1 MEKKRN
7 RIGWPPY
14 RNCLIQEV
22 LPSNENEAWCLKQK
36 ANYDVILDRELFKR
50 RLTTPLLKCLNNQ
63 QTDYVMRKLR
73 EGICG
78 LHTRGRFLVTKVV
91 RASYYWPA
99 LRADA
104 LDFTKRCKRCQE
116 FADIP
121 CIPPNNLH
129 SLSYPWPFAMWGMN
143 ILGPLPK
150 ALGAVKYSLVA
161 IDYFTIWI

>member
-1 MEKKRN
+1 
-7 RIGWPPY
+7 
-14 RNCLIQEV
+14 
-22 LPSNENEAWCLKQK
+22 
-36 ANYDVILDRELFKR
+36 
-50 RLTTPLLKCLNNQ
+50 
-63 QTDYVMRKLR
+63 MRKLR

-161 IDYFTIWI
+161 IDYFTIRIPHDTKKHYQMIEKVTLALITSARRLRPYFQSHQVVVKMNYLVK